1 MKFPQFLP
9 KKNHRK
15 LEVAARRAPRDV
27 QEMEE
32 PNMRLSSAFVVVL
45 VLHLVAVG
53 GIYAFNSIKAHRAPD
68 VDPNYRP
75 AVKSTTLAKAEAAS
89 KIEPAAMTTAQTS
102 RTHRVKTG
110 ETLAQIAAL
119 THSSVDDLVHANALK
134 DGNAVRAGQ
143 ELKIPIETVT
153 PAKPAEKKPG
163 GSPAIQSA
171 MVRDSGQTYIVA
183 KGDNPLT
190 IARKFG
196 VNQEEMLKL
205 NKVDDPK
212 KLQIGTKLRLPV
224 KSKTK

>member
-1 MKFPQFLP
+1 MKLPKLLP
-9 KKNHRK
+9 KKNRK
-15 LEVAARRAPRDV
+15 LEVAARRAPRDA
-27 QEMEE
+27 EEIEE

-53 GIYAFNSIKAHRAPD
+53 GIYAFNSIKAHRAPA
-68 VDPNYRP
+68 VDPDYRP
-75 AVKSTTLAKAEAAS
+75 AVKNATVAKAEAPS
-89 KIEPAAMTTAQTS
+89 KIEPAAMTTAQPH

-119 THSSVDDLVHANALK
+119 THSTVDELVQANGLK

-143 ELKIPIETVT
+143 ELKIPVEPVIS
-153 PAKPAEKKPG
+153 AKPAEKKPA
-163 GSPAIQSA
+163 GSPAVQSA
-171 MVRDSGQTYIVA
+171 MVRDSGQIYIVA

-196 VNQEEMLKL
+196 VSQEELLKL

-212 KLQIGTKLRLPV
+212 KLQIGTKLRLPA
-224 KSKTK
+224 KTKMK